1 MADLIQLIACLDS
14 ILVKG
19 VIIPPVKYAADLPQ
33 YNLVWFQGKIFND
46 MVHQDTEGHRIRSCK
61 LLLYTVYLLPPDKR
75 RRQQGRRSGCQGHE
89 LEAAQIHKD
98 ILFVNLV
105 FHGLKGSLVIK
116 QGHLWSLY
124 IIRAAES
131 QTVQHGYGPAYG
143 GNGDTILLR
152 QGRLRR
158 KKGTILIE
166 SQSNPVD
173 EVSGDILSNDAEPD
187 EQSLQEPGSVV
198 LTSGNGV
205 SSSVVSEAKL
215 NREQIRAKNKETL
228 LEVINNAALTES
240 AKAEAVAQLSAIT
253 DNSEKEIAAEL
264 LLEAKGFSDAAVSIL
279 DGNVDVVINQTQL
292 TDTQKAQIEDIVKR
306 KTGVAADKITINVC
320 NNQKN

>member
-1 MADLIQLIACLDS
+1 MKKIKKNQLIITALAIMIAAAGYINYTGNLSD
-14 ILVKG
+14 
-19 VIIPPVKYAADLPQ
+19 IITV
-33 YNLVWFQGKIFND
+33 ND
-46 MVHQDTEGHRIRSCK
+46 TVSTQDPT
-61 LLLYTVYLLPPDKR
+61 
-75 RRQQGRRSGCQGHE
+75 
-89 LEAAQIHKD
+89 
-98 ILFVNLV
+98 
-105 FHGLKGSLVIK
+105 
-116 QGHLWSLY
+116 
-124 IIRAAES
+124 
-131 QTVQHGYGPAYG
+131 
-143 GNGDTILLR
+143 
-152 QGRLRR
+152 
-158 KKGTILIE
+158 
-166 SQSNPVD
+166 SNPVD

-264 LLEAKGFSDAAVSIL
+264 LLEAKGFSDAAIL

>member
-1 MADLIQLIACLDS
+1 MKKIKKNQLIITALAIMIAAAGYINYTGNLSD
-14 ILVKG
+14 
-19 VIIPPVKYAADLPQ
+19 IITV
-33 YNLVWFQGKIFND
+33 ND
-46 MVHQDTEGHRIRSCK
+46 
-61 LLLYTVYLLPPDKR
+61 TVSTQNP
-75 RRQQGRRSGCQGHE
+75 
-89 LEAAQIHKD
+89 
-98 ILFVNLV
+98 
-105 FHGLKGSLVIK
+105 
-116 QGHLWSLY
+116 
-124 IIRAAES
+124 
-131 QTVQHGYGPAYG
+131 T
-143 GNGDTILLR
+143 
-152 QGRLRR
+152 
-158 KKGTILIE
+158 
-166 SQSNPVD
+166 SNPVD

-205 SSSVVSEAKL
+205 SSSVVSEA
-215 NREQIRAKNKETL
+215 
-228 LEVINNAALTES
+228 NAALTES